1 MVELTARQR
10 RFLGSAI
17 ASTLPAE
24 SDTPTLD
31 LTTAVAV
38 DCEMVQLAGGKLALA
53 QVCAVDYSEAV
64 LLNERVAPSAP
75 VKDYLTRYSG
85 LRPGDLD
92 DSPNFDSVQAKVKT
106 LLDGRVLVGHSVS
119 NDLKYLRLK
128 HPVALTVD
136 TAALDWG
143 GREVG
148 LAKLAREVLGV
159 DIQGA
164 THCPEEDALTS
175 LRLLKYHVA
184 HGGPPPLRTVDVAL
198 EFAAAVPRTAVSKLH
213 VGIAAEPAE
222 PPAADDDA
230 DASSARWTLRV
241 PWSRASRGS
250 LLKWFKKFGRPAG
263 ATALIFPPSL
273 SKQERGAVHRDAQN
287 LKLPTESRGVDD
299 DRHIRVLASAE
310 AAAAAAA
317 AAAPPPRVQQ
327 LSEMVYRGGRD
338 ELMRAAC
345 ESGATTPAPALSL
358 GEVAEILAGGG
369 ALRPPYDAA
378 LRRAEALLRAAEGTV
393 PAYDVGVALGERM
406 QLEWRWA
413 CRCAEACGT

>member
-1 MVELTARQR
+1 M
-10 RFLGSAI
+10 SAS
-17 ASTLPAE
+17 AAPAN
-24 SDTPTLD
+24 SDSPTLD

-64 LLNERVAPSAP
+64 LLNERVAPGAP

-85 LRPGDLD
+85 LRAGDLD
-92 DSPNFDSVQAKVKT
+92 DAPSFESVQAKVKT

-128 HPVALTVD
+128 HPAALTVD
-136 TAALDWG
+136 TAALNWG

-148 LAKLAREVLGV
+148 LANLAREVLGV

-198 EFAAAVPRTAVSKLH
+198 EFAAAVPRVAVSKLH
-213 VGIAAEPAE
+213 VDIAAEPAE

-241 PWSRASRGS
+241 PWSRTSCDS
-250 LLKWFKKFGRPAG
+250 LLKWFKKFGRLAG
-263 ATALIFPPSL
+263 ATALVFPPSL

-317 AAAPPPRVQQ
+317 AAA
-327 LSEMVYRGGRD
+327 RG
-338 ELMRAAC
+338 
-345 ESGATTPAPALSL
+345 
-358 GEVAEILAGGG
+358 AGS
-369 ALRPPYDAA
+369 
-378 LRRAEALLRAAEGTV
+378 AAELFAGRSTRQV
-393 PAYDVGVALGERM
+393 HSPS
-406 QLEWRWA
+406 
-413 CRCAEACGT
+413 T

>member
-1 MVELTARQR
+1 M
-10 RFLGSAI
+10 SAS
-17 ASTLPAE
+17 ASAAPAQ
-24 SDTPTLD
+24 SDSPTLD

-64 LLNERVAPSAP
+64 LLNERVAPPSA

-85 LRPGDLD
+85 LRAGDLD
-92 DSPNFDSVQAKVKT
+92 DAPDFESVQAKVKA

-128 HPVALTVD
+128 HPAALTVD

-148 LAKLAREVLGV
+148 LANLAREVLGV

-198 EFAAAVPRTAVSKLH
+198 EFAAAVPRAAVSKLH
-213 VGIAAEPAE
+213 VGIAAEPTE
-222 PPAADDDA
+222 PPAADADA

-250 LLKWFKKFGRPAG
+250 LLKWLKKFGRPAG
-263 ATALIFPPSL
+263 ATALVFPPSL

-317 AAAPPPRVQQ
+317 AAAPSPRVQQ

-345 ESGATTPAPALSL
+345 EAGLTTPPAPALSL
-358 GEVAEILAGGG
+358 GEVAELLAGGG

-393 PAYDVGVALGERM
+393 PAYDVGVALGERL
-406 QLEWRWA
+406 QLEWKWA